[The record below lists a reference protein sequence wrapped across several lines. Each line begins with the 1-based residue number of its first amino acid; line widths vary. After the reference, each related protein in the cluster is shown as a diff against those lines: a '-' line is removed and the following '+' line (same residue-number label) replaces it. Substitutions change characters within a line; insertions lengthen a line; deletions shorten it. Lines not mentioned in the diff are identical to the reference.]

1 MNIWGGNIILLGSNH
16 ENIFINMVIDEENES
31 KEFLSTNETNCQEG
45 IAVSCL
51 PEHCSIFRFPS
62 VPPPPSVTGVT
73 SQLSSIIWWFTMKT
87 IYFLNAYHLCWWY
100 SQVKP
105 NRAQYS
111 PVQPSKAQ
119 YSSLQ
124 SNTEQNRTEHFSAA
138 QLQSSCSL
146 VKPSRAQY
154 SPV

>member
-1 MNIWGGNIILLGSNH
+1 MSRIDLRITLINIMDFGLPEYCSFAVSGQP
-16 ENIFINMVIDEENES
+16 EYC
-31 KEFLSTNETNCQEG
+31 T
-45 IAVSCL
+45 IAVSGQSEYCT
-51 PEHCSIFRFPS
+51 IFHFLFVCPFIRS
-62 VPPPPSVTGVT
+62 SVTGVT
-73 SQLSSIIWWFTMKT
+73 SQLFSIIWWFTMKT

-124 SNTEQNRTEHFSAA
+124 SNTEQNSTEDLSAA